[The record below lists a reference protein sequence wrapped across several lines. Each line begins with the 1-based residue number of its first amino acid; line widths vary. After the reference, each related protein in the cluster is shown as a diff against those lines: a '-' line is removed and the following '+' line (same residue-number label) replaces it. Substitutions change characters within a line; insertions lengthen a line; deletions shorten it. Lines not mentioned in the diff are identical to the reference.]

1 MNPTAMPDTGCNHVI
16 NEHTGLV
23 RSLALSYSHCGID
36 HEDLMQEG
44 FLGLLEAVRHYRGEY
59 QTKFST
65 YAVFWIRK
73 YILKAIDRELKHRQL
88 SREAASEMACSP
100 LQHPEPLPGT
110 LSPDLEPWRQLL
122 PELELKVLTLSR
134 EQGLPLKEISSILGI
149 SVERVRQL
157 RQKAI
162 RRLNS
167 AVGQ

>member
-1 MNPTAMPDTGCNHVI
+1 MNPSEMPDTGCIHII

-23 RSLALSYSHCGID
+23 RSIALSYPHCGID

-44 FLGLLEAVRHYRGEY
+44 FLGLLEAMRHYRVEF

-65 YAVFWIRK
+65 YAVFWIKK

-88 SREAASEMACSP
+88 SREAATEKACTP
-100 LQHPEPLPGT
+100 LQHPEPLPEMGNPN
-110 LSPDLEPWRQLL
+110 LAPLQQVL

-134 EQGLPLKEISSILGI
+134 EQGLPMKDISALLGI
-149 SVERVRQL
+149 SVERVRQV
-157 RQKAI
+157 RQKAL

-167 AVGQ
+167 AAGQ